1 LSLRRN
7 TASLPASRS
16 PSAAEVSA
24 VLNSCAGTIVFDM
37 TLPRSRQ
44 ALNDAHRAVFE
55 LRQTSDRTEDFPR
68 RYRGAL
74 ALVMAVG
81 PVLNSETRK
90 APKDWWKPH
99 VEPDGR
105 PLMKLR
111 TALLKENDDSL
122 DPNFQPASARE
133 SARRLRGNRK
143 SFALMPGVPPPVIHL
158 PNWKIKSGDYEGKD
172 AIAVLEAYIAK
183 LEKLMALA
191 EPFE

>member
-1 LSLRRN
+1 
-7 TASLPASRS
+7 
-16 PSAAEVSA
+16 
-24 VLNSCAGTIVFDM
+24 VLNSCAGTIVFDT

-44 ALNDAHRAVFE
+44 ALNDARGAVFE

-74 ALVMAVG
+74 GLVMAVG

-111 TALLKENDDSL
+111 TALLKENTIRSIRTSSLRRRGSQRDDCAESGKVSL
-122 DPNFQPASARE
+122 
-133 SARRLRGNRK
+133 
-143 SFALMPGVPPPVIHL
+143 
-158 PNWKIKSGDYEGKD
+158 
-172 AIAVLEAYIAK
+172 
-183 LEKLMALA
+183 
-191 EPFE
+191 